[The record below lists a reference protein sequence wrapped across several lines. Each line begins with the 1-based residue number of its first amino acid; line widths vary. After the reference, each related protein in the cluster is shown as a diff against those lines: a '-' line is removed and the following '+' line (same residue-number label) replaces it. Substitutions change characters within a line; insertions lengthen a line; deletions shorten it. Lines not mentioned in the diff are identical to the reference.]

1 MSKKFGVFSF
11 VLIGGVAVLVALAP
25 GIRSLVSPS
34 HMPAVLSE
42 QGRELLNELPVYF
55 IENRGQVDS
64 AVRYYIKGRDRD
76 IYFTSRGVTF
86 ALTRQE
92 PQHTGPPPEEE
103 PHIHPARWGQG
114 SQRESAQRESNLRRW
129 ARRVLS
135 P

>member
-1 MSKKFGVFSF
+1 MSKKSGVFSF
-11 VLIGGVAVLVALAP
+11 VVIGGVAVLVALAP
-25 GIRSLVSPS
+25 GIWSLESPN

-42 QGRELLNELPVYF
+42 QGRELLTDLPLYF

-129 ARRVLS
+129 SLRVLS